1 MLLKNHIL
9 ENLPPHV
16 KNDKDFTNIIEVFL
30 EVVQENYDF
39 SQDILQTKMV
49 DLLAEKFQETKETRY
64 SKRREEILKLHLN
77 ELFNAVERSSTDD
90 DFYNRLTLDFKKLG
104 IETKDFQIYEKFI
117 NSLNQ
122 NTINANK
129 SFNVSKGKLVSFM
142 YIFNIISLANLQGVN
157 SSDGFLRVI
166 NGIDSVTK
174 KPVPF
179 NYVIESSL
187 YEETFNALIK
197 PLVHPIGFGYAFIT
211 LLYFEFEDYFSVTT
225 KKYLDECFIRC
236 LQPDGTYVETNM
248 LEHKLLEFDEL
259 ESPKGKI
266 FWMKYVDK
274 DTNEIK
280 KLVSNPGDQL
290 KIYSLH
296 DIQIKDVS
304 LKDITQGIITE
315 NRDGDGNLVS
325 LKYNQFFISR
335 KEQVIFR
342 FTLKDDLEEAIYY
355 ATLDIPINDLPLV
368 NGETY
373 VEALE
378 FTLEDIL
385 ENVNGTFNG
394 KLIEKLPRTCG
405 LDYTIRVEQESTLKD
420 YLIWEYEQNF
430 RDYWCYFP
438 IKDYIPEELPEKPDD
453 EMEYD
458 IIGDFLIIGEF
469 NIGKSPDNTDDEVQI
484 SDGLLIGSFNIGE
497 GNTQNPNAPNGIEIG
512 KEYNIGY
519 FVIGKENANI
529 PNKPQKPQL
538 TPIPLN
544 NIIGDTLAIGEFLI
558 QENLQANTENTGI
571 KDLGNGTA
579 VYYIGFAIDETKE
592 PTQFIGELG
601 KFRISNKDA
610 DIPQKPNPDNP
621 DEIPDDLLPNRPQA
635 PEYPLDYPPEY
646 IFGNLDAFDEDI
658 PYIWA
663 KPLPESGLIYPTK
676 YWYMEHPKY
685 SVVTDIC
692 EVKADGYE
700 KRLYNV
706 PAFEAL
712 LTQIDFKLDKNDA
725 RVMLKRAWHLSEEVL
740 GENKDQ
746 HEIDEIID
754 KQTLSQGDSILTI
767 PYKYTSK
774 DTKDKDGDY
783 YPYVINDDDI
793 LIKLTSYLNLDD
805 YVNLNDDFSLVET
818 LMLNDYYY
826 NNVICNDLW
835 IGKNYEYGD
844 IIGDETNALLELGQ
858 FVIGNK
864 FIIYNDEWVI
874 GFEDYAVCDS
884 HSLDNSWVLGHDEE
898 YEDLRFELPFN
909 LNKHDTDT
917 LKNANFINTFRIGNK
932 HRFVGYDETY
942 KRLDG
947 ELYPLYKADDKF
959 EFISG
964 YEVTLNDE
972 YTDVDENFD
981 ISNPSTIFD
990 IFGEV
995 SIGSLNIDNTWGL
1008 SQGYSTSIGN
1018 TNTILGNTDTEAQ
1031 INNFVIGE
1039 SVDISGANPSWI
1051 IGEKETQDK
1060 ETFTFSNF
1068 DFKLGFDVTHLKIPS
1083 TINELDTIN
1092 DSGLFFIGYHLD
1104 KDKIIQGDDLYPTS
1118 IIDEMLDIQVIK
1130 N

>member
-30 EVVQENYDF
+30 EVVQENYNF

-211 LLYFEFEDYFSVTT
+211 LLYFEFEDYFSVQI

-236 LQPDGTYVETNM
+236 LQPDGSYVETNM

-280 KLVSNPGDQL
+280 KLVSNPGEQL

-315 NRDGDGNLVS
+315 NRDEHGNLLS

-342 FTLKDDLEEAIYY
+342 FTLKDDLEEAIYH
-355 ATLDIPINDLPLV
+355 ATLDVPINDIPLV

-378 FTLEDIL
+378 FSLEDIL

-430 RDYWCYFP
+430 RDYWCYYP
-438 IKDYIPEELPEKPDD
+438 IKDYIPEELPETPDD
-453 EMEYD
+453 DTQYE

-469 NIGKSPDNTDDEVQI
+469 NIGKSPDNTEDEVQI

-519 FVIGKENANI
+519 FVVGKEKANI
-529 PNKPQKPQL
+529 SNKPQKPPL
-538 TPIPLN
+538 TAVPLN
-544 NIIGDTLAIGEFLI
+544 NTIGDTLAIGEFLI
-558 QENLQANTENTGI
+558 QNELQAQDNNFI
-571 KDLGNGTA
+571 QDVGNGTA
-579 VYYIGFAIDETKE
+579 VYYIGFAIDETKDQK
-592 PTQFIGELG
+592 QFVSEIG
-601 KFRISNKDA
+601 KFRISNKEA
-610 DIPQKPNPDNP
+610 
-621 DEIPDDLLPNRPQA
+621 EIPKEPDPDDPFADLLPNKPQIPQYP
-635 PEYPLDYPPEY
+635 PEYPPEY

-658 PYIWA
+658 PYIWQ
-663 KPLPESGLIYPTK
+663 KELPQSGLIYPTK
-676 YWYMEHPKY
+676 YWYMEYPKY

-706 PAFEAL
+706 PAFEAML
-712 LTQIDFKLDKNDA
+712 DELHFKLDKNDS
-725 RVMLKRAWHLSEEVL
+725 RKMEKREWYISEEL
-740 GENKDQ
+740 IGEKRDQ
-746 HEIDEIID
+746 QEIDEIIN
-754 KQTLSQGDSILTI
+754 KQTLPIGDSILTI
-767 PYKYTSK
+767 PYKYTNK
-774 DTKDKDGDY
+774 NTADKDGDY
-783 YPYVINDDDI
+783 YPYEIDDDDL

-805 YVNLNDDFSLVET
+805 YVDVSDDFSLVET
-818 LMLNDYYY
+818 LLINDYYY
-826 NNVICNDLW
+826 GDVICNDLW
-835 IGKNYEYGD
+835 IGKNLEYGD
-844 IIGDETNALLELGQ
+844 IIGDEALELGQ
-858 FVIGNK
+858 FVIGNRFVIDK
-864 FIIYNDEWVI
+864 DDWVI
-874 GFEDYAVCDS
+874 GLECYAVCDS
-884 HSLDNSWVLGHDEE
+884 HSLDNSWTLGFKDRYEE
-898 YEDLRFELPFN
+898 LRFDLPFN
-909 LNKHDTDT
+909 LNKGDDET
-917 LKNANFINTFRIGNK
+917 LKLHNHINRFNIGNK
-932 HRFVGYDETY
+932 HAFIGYEDMFSH
-942 KRLDG
+942 LDG
-947 ELYPLYKADDKF
+947 ELYPLYKADDEF
-959 EFISG
+959 DFISG
-964 YEVTLNDE
+964 YEVSITDKTKDLDE
-972 YTDVDENFD
+972 SFEIT
-981 ISNPSTIFD
+981 NPSTIYD
-990 IFGEV
+990 VFGEI

-1008 SQGYSTSIGN
+1008 SQGYSTSIGD
-1018 TNTILGNTDTEAQ
+1018 TNSILGNTDTEAK
-1031 INNFVIGE
+1031 IDNFVIGE

-1051 IGEKETQDK
+1051 IGEKETQEK

-1068 DFKLGFDVTHLKIPS
+1068 DFKLGFDITHLKIPS

-1104 KDKIIQGDDLYPTS
+1104 KDKIIQGDDLYPTN